1 MLRTKLK
8 AMISEYGKVL
18 TKQILIQ
25 DIRELEQKLA
35 RSSNIYDAIDIEH
48 NILDKKSMLKWLTE
62 ES

>member
-8 AMISEYGKVL
+8 AMILEYGKVL
-18 TKQILIQ
+18 TKQILIE

-48 NILDKKSMLKWLTE
+48 NILDKKSMLKWLLE
-62 ES
+62 EK